1 VLLLIEGPTALL
13 DWLRVGLNVE
23 GVLRDLLRD
32 AQHFCRAPQKYV
44 LVASEEVD
52 KLPFLFGV

>member
-1 VLLLIEGPTALL
+1 MALL

-23 GVLRDLLRD
+23 GVLGDLLRD
-32 AQHFCRAPQKYV
+32 AQHFCQAPQKYV